1 MTAMKLSIKRLRQMI
16 RGELAEARAPVMLSL
31 KDLSDPEK
39 EAIRAAFQSC
49 IQRHVGSGKIK
60 SSADLA
66 SAVASLGK
74 LAAAAGD
81 LAGVALRSIPLDIYK
96 SLAAAGA
103 EPEGYGIKSRL

>member
-1 MTAMKLSIKRLRQMI
+1 MKISIKSLRQMI
-16 RGELAEARAPVMLSL
+16 RGELAEARALVTLSL

-49 IQRHVGSGKIK
+49 IQRLVGSGKIR

-66 SAVASLGK
+66 SAVASLGE

-81 LAGVALRSIPLDIYK
+81 LAGAALRSIPLDVYK
-96 SLAAAGA
+96 RLAAADA
-103 EPEGYGIKSRL
+103 KPEGYGIKSRL